1 VCKRVKYK
9 NIEYLD
15 VQIAL
20 SLRNF
25 GPVVSADILV
35 KPLTIFI
42 GPNASGKSY
51 TAMALYAFV
60 SGLVKAGIWPGIIC
74 ALYVTSR
81 RKWDT
86 WVEERKNLASQV
98 LKNEFARVF
107 GMELRELT
115 TRGAPS
121 TEISLKLRKGKET
134 YRYIYKWPPAN
145 LQIEI
150 PKCSKSPDSLRK
162 SLINWLLAIEFLQP
176 IVYLPSSRS
185 GLVQTYSF
193 YVDLVLRMAEEI
205 PIRGAHFQGLPGVV
219 GDFLRL
225 LIKPY
230 RSESQL
236 YALFRDRVGIDVE
249 RRERSIVVRD
259 ARYES
264 DVRSAPSGYAE
275 LAPLGLL
282 LRYGVLKRGVLAVV
296 EEPEAHVH
304 PDMQVKV
311 ADLLADL
318 AAEGI
323 YFIITTHSDYIL
335 NRIGNIIRRADSRL
349 KQNKVSVYV
358 FKKVDG
364 GFAAQRLKI
373 GPEGIPDDEFAKVYE
388 ELYRE
393 HIDLLYAY
401 SEGRK
406 LQS

>member
-1 VCKRVKYK
+1 
-9 NIEYLD
+9 
-15 VQIAL
+15 
-20 SLRNF
+20 
-25 GPVVSADILV
+25 
-35 KPLTIFI
+35 
-42 GPNASGKSY
+42 
-51 TAMALYAFV
+51 M
-60 SGLVKAGIWPGIIC
+60 
-74 ALYVTSR
+74 
-81 RKWDT
+81 
-86 WVEERKNLASQV
+86 
-98 LKNEFARVF
+98 
-107 GMELRELT
+107 
-115 TRGAPS
+115 
-121 TEISLKLRKGKET
+121 
-134 YRYIYKWPPAN
+134 
-145 LQIEI
+145 
-150 PKCSKSPDSLRK
+150 
-162 SLINWLLAIEFLQP
+162 
-176 IVYLPSSRS
+176 
-185 GLVQTYSF
+185 QTYSF

-205 PIRGAHFQGLPGVV
+205 PIKGANLQGLPGVV

-225 LIKPY
+225 LIKPFK
-230 RSESQL
+230 SESQL
-236 YALFRDRVGIDVE
+236 YTRFRDRVGIDVE

-296 EEPEAHVH
+296 EEPEAHIH
-304 PDMQVKV
+304 PAMQVKV

-335 NRIGNIIRRADSRL
+335 NRISNIIRRAESKL
-349 KQNKVSVYV
+349 KQRKIAVYV
-358 FKKVDG
+358 FKRANS
-364 GFAAQRLKI
+364 GFVAQRLKI